1 MRGDARAADVCDVG
15 GMSAAEYPGQE
26 SGPPRTATETFL
38 KIVRAVVWV
47 FYVIV
52 VINAIILSLAFV
64 LRLLGASPEAGFV
77 EWVYRSAS
85 RIMAPFRGMFPET
98 PVGDASVLDTSLL
111 FAAITY
117 IVLALIIDGVAR
129 WLGHKLATQQAQ
141 TEREWAAAQA
151 EARWQRQAAAQGMAP
166 GQVAPG
172 HGGAGSGA
180 AGSGGAGSGPAGS
193 GAGSAR
199 HVGPAGVAGAP
210 ARVHLEGGA
219 ARWTRLPL
227 PPCGCGTGSS
237 SRWPGCW
244 PGRSSGRSRWRG
256 RRRPA
261 GG

>member
-1 MRGDARAADVCDVG
+1 MRGDARAADLCDVG

-52 VINAIILSLAFV
+52 VINAIILSLAFL

-172 HGGAGSGA
+172 QVPPGQVAPGQVPPGQVPPGQVPP
-180 AGSGGAGSGPAGS
+180 GQPGTWGP
-193 GAGSAR
+193 
-199 HVGPAGVAGAP
+199 PASQVPP
-210 ARVHLEGGA
+210 AEY
-219 ARWTRLPL
+219 T
-227 PPCGCGTGSS
+227 
-237 SRWPGCW
+237 
-244 PGRSSGRSRWRG
+244 
-256 RRRPA
+256 
-261 GG
+261 